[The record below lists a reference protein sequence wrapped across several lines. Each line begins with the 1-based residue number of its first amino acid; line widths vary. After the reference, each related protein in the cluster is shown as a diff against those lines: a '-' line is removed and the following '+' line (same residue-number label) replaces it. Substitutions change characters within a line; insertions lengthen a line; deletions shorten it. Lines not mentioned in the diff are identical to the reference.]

1 MPHCPVQ
8 PDNSAKN
15 DLAVTRYLEI
25 GTALARQVRAGDLA
39 PGSELPAVREH
50 ARLLGATSSTI
61 VRAHRWLADGGVITL
76 ADRRRA
82 RVATDGPVA
91 AARLLESD
99 RVFRLAGSDDPALQL
114 LLAHV
119 GPAVVPVGTR
129 GSFHGLRAL
138 GRGDADGAAI
148 HLRHRTGVYNAPYA
162 RALLAGQD
170 PHLLHLWR
178 REQGL
183 IVPAGNPDNIGSPA
197 DLAGRLVARRE
208 PGAGTRVLL
217 DQLLIAAGIGPH
229 TVAGPEL
236 GSHLEI
242 ALAVASGIA
251 DAALGLRAGLADL
264 GLDFLPLAWESYD
277 LALAGHQLG
286 AARPVSTALADPA
299 LHAAIGALGGYDLTH
314 AGTLHALDGGD
325 ADQGSA
331 ESGRDGGGSS

>member
-1 MPHCPVQ
+1 M
-8 PDNSAKN
+8 
-15 DLAVTRYLEI
+15 TRYLEI
-25 GTALARQVRAGDLA
+25 GTDLARQVRAGELL
-39 PGSELPAVREH
+39 PGTELPPVREH
-50 ARLLGATSSTI
+50 ARRLGATSSTI

-76 ADRRRA
+76 SDRRRA
-82 RVATDGPVA
+82 RVATDGALA
-91 AARLLESD
+91 AARLIESD

-138 GRGDADGAAI
+138 TRGDADGTAI
-148 HLRHRTGVYNAPYA
+148 HLRHRTGAYNAPYA
-162 RALLAGQD
+162 RALLAGQN

-183 IVPAGNPDNIGSPA
+183 IVPAGNPDRISSPA
-197 DLAGRLVARRE
+197 DLAGRLIARRE

-251 DAALGLRAGLADL
+251 DTALGLRAGIADL
-264 GLDFLPLAWESYD
+264 GLDFLPLTWESYD
-277 LALAGHQLG
+277 LALPGTQLG
-286 AARPVSTALADPA
+286 AARPVITAVTDPD
-299 LHAAIGALGGYDLTH
+299 LRDAIGGLGGYDLTD
-314 AGTLHALDGGD
+314 AGRLHALDDLTTGL
-325 ADQGSA
+325 A
-331 ESGRDGGGSS
+331 